1 MSRPLAGTITA
12 LRTQAKNKRRVNV
25 YLDGA
30 FALALPDIVAATLR
44 VGQSLSGEQVADLQ
58 QRNAAQRA
66 YDRALRFLSYRP
78 RSVAEVSRYLA
89 GKQAPDELIAQTVDR
104 LRQAGLLDDRAFA
117 RFWVE
122 NRESFRPRGKVALR
136 YELRRKGVGEEA
148 IGAAIQDVDES
159 EGAYRVAQTRAL
171 RLARVD
177 RETFRRRLGGYL
189 SRRGFSYSVVRETVE
204 RLWQERATREG
215 AEEE

>member
-44 VGQSLSGEQVADLQ
+44 VEQSLSGEQVADLQ

-89 GKQAPDELIAQTVDR
+89 GKQVSDDLIAQTIDR

-122 NRESFRPRGKVALR
+122 NRESFRPRGKIALR

-148 IGAAIQDVDES
+148 IDAAIQDVDES
-159 EGAYRVAQTRAL
+159 EGAYRVARTRAL
-171 RLARVD
+171 RLTRVD